1 MNILIKNNIII
12 FFDNLYKSYIINFL
26 VTQYINLKT
35 YIWFIFDSLIAF
47 ILIDILKKEIE
58 KKIGKKVTNRGDC
71 ELVSNVILETLEVEI
86 SYSTIR
92 RLYGLINETKP
103 NKKTLNT
110 LAKFVG
116 YKNYIHFSQNYSYK
130 QKIDLTDIIY
140 KTVSE
145 NDSEDIINLV
155 NKTKKS
161 SEDFVSMIII
171 LVRELWHNENYDL
184 INRIFRLKALN
195 FNSFSYYEVLK
206 IGNSI
211 GLLIRKK
218 SKIDPIFLKNINF
231 LECVLLIFVD
241 YSSLNKYYGD
251 SLKIIKKN
259 NFKYDIT
266 LFSLAL
272 LEFRNFLNNKN
283 VNKIT
288 FKVSKTKRLHP
299 ILSGRLL
306 SLKLLSADPN
316 KRLKILHTQHKSLLT
331 KGNIIDYYYELFTTS
346 ILLKNIEI
354 MSFLISLIT
363 LKVEFYYQKAHLNS
377 FYLMSLFYYKLTGDI
392 ENETKFLKSF
402 KLSDCRYSYKEFIS
416 LIHLI
421 YLYNSTAT
429 SANKKKIKIK
439 YLSLSEKLNYS
450 YFSEDLLLNYFD

>member
-1 MNILIKNNIII
+1 M
-12 FFDNLYKSYIINFL
+12 
-26 VTQYINLKT
+26 
-35 YIWFIFDSLIAF
+35 
-47 ILIDILKKEIE
+47 IDILKKEIE
-58 KKIGKKVTNRGDC
+58 KKIGKKITNRGDC
-71 ELVSNVILETLEVEI
+71 ELVSNVILETLGLEI

-92 RLYGLINETKP
+92 RFYGLVNETKP
-103 NKKTLNT
+103 NIKTLNT

-145 NDSEDIINLV
+145 NDSDEIINLV
-155 NKTKKS
+155 IKTKSS
-161 SEDFVSMIII
+161 SEDFVSLIII
-171 LVRELWHNENYDL
+171 LIRELWHNGNYDL

-195 FNSFSYYEVLK
+195 FNSFSYYEALK

-218 SKIDPIFLKNINF
+218 SKIEPIFLNNINF
-231 LECVLLIFVD
+231 LECVFLIFVD

-272 LEFRNFLNNKN
+272 LEFRNFLNNKK

-288 FKVSKTKRLHP
+288 FKASKTKRLHP

-306 SLKLLSADPN
+306 SLKLLSTDPN
-316 KRLKILHTQHKSLLT
+316 KRLRILNTYHKSLLT
-331 KGNIIDYYYELFTTS
+331 KGNIISHYYELFTTS

-354 MSFLISLIT
+354 MFFLINRIT
-363 LKVEFYYQKAHLNS
+363 LKVEFYYQKTHLNS
-377 FYLMSLFYYKLTGDI
+377 FYLMCLFYYKLTGDI

-402 KLSDCRYSYKEFIS
+402 NLSDCRDSYKEFIR

-421 YLYNSTAT
+421 YLYNITTT
-429 SANKKKIKIK
+429 SVNKIKIKTK

-450 YFSEDLLLNYFD
+450 YFSEDFLLKYFD

>member
-26 VTQYINLKT
+26 VTQFINLKT
-35 YIWFIFDSLIAF
+35 YIWFIFDSLIVF

-171 LVRELWHNENYDL
+171 LIRELWHNENYDL

-218 SKIDPIFLKNINF
+218 SKIDPIFLNNINF

-402 KLSDCRYSYKEFIS
+402 KLSDCRDSYKEFIS

-450 YFSEDLLLNYFD
+450 YFSEDFLLKYFD

>member
-1 MNILIKNNIII
+1 
-12 FFDNLYKSYIINFL
+12 
-26 VTQYINLKT
+26 V
-35 YIWFIFDSLIAF
+35 F

-171 LVRELWHNENYDL
+171 LIRELWHNENYDL

-218 SKIDPIFLKNINF
+218 SKIDPIFLNNINF

-354 MSFLISLIT
+354 MFFLINRIT

-402 KLSDCRYSYKEFIS
+402 KLSDCRDSYKEFIS